1 MERERLIKDLK
12 HRKETEVDFVKRV
25 SEKIV
30 KHLETE
36 EIDIVAKDVA
46 ALVESLQYYTTFL
59 EATSS
64 LLRDDYDFLQLHT
77 VFGRNLLIN
86 PNHIMAVRDAEDGR
100 GCATMVGGEWYYTF
114 NSYNVMQENINNCY
128 ERYRRAYGEAK
139 QQIKEIK
146 KGNNG

>member
-12 HRKETEVDFVKRV
+12 HRRET
-25 SEKIV
+25 
-30 KHLETE
+30 

-59 EATSS
+59 DATSS

-77 VFGRNLLIN
+77 VFGRNLLVN

-100 GCATMVGGEWYYTF
+100 GCAIMVGKEWYYTF
-114 NSYNVMQENINNCY
+114 SSYDVMKENINNCY
-128 ERYRRAYGEAK
+128 EWYRKAYGEAK